1 MQRKQRMFVV
11 SVVVAAVVLLGA
23 GGRARAADEWC
34 VLGEQTINAVDQGV
48 EIKSPGGRM
57 QKDVKQV
64 KLRVDGADVE
74 LQKVVLPW
82 DHRKDDTITHLGGLK
97 AGGSTTPQD
106 APGRKGRRTAVTV
119 AYKIVGEAPTA
130 LVKVWGD
137 D

>member
-1 MQRKQRMFVV
+1 
-11 SVVVAAVVLLGA
+11 
-23 GGRARAADEWC
+23 
-34 VLGEQTINAVDQGV
+34 EQTINAVDHGV

-82 DHRKDDTITHLGGLK
+82 DHRKDDTLTHLGGLK
-97 AGGSTTPQD
+97 AGGATPPPD

-119 AYKIVGEAPTA
+119 EDKIVGEAPSA